1 MNTPTSETSVTKHFG
16 SNILLWMRQDRPR
29 QAGMDHW
36 KGPHSGIISATP
48 GLLEYRQV
56 HLAQANPGRWPAT
69 PGLKTA
75 IPDDRRVD
83 GIAEVTF
90 TSPLAPLMGR
100 TQTQLAY
107 ADEINVF
114 RRTLLYAGAP
124 GSSRWYAV
132 GEDGA
137 PVGARAVL
145 YLPRK
150 AGVGARDFSRF
161 VTKELAPALAA
172 GGTLTELRTH
182 TFLPWSEK
190 MWDTPHVAHD
200 NPKDQRFHAFVTLG
214 FADEVARDRFFGDAA
229 GDLSSMMASRAGAV
243 HAYDVETTLT
253 FVEHEQILDTPHT

>member
-1 MNTPTSETSVTKHFG
+1 MSASTSVTKHFG
-16 SNILLWMRQDRPR
+16 SNILLFMRQDQPR

-36 KGPHSGIISATP
+36 KGPHSGIIAATP

-56 HLAQANPGRWPAT
+56 HLAEANPGRWPQT
-69 PGLKTA
+69 PGLETA

-107 ADEINVF
+107 ADEVNVF
-114 RRTLLYAGAP
+114 RRTLLYAGLP

-132 GEDGA
+132 ADDDA

-145 YLPRK
+145 YLRRNG
-150 AGVGARDFSRF
+150 GVSKRSFSRF
-161 VTKELAPALAA
+161 VHQEFAPALAA
-172 GGTLTELRTH
+172 GAGLTELRTH
-182 TFLPWSEK
+182 TFLPLSEK
-190 MWDTPHVAHD
+190 TWDTPHVAHD

-214 FADEVARDRFFGDAA
+214 FLDEAARTRFFSEAA
-229 GDLSSMMASRAGAV
+229 DGLSSMLTTHAAAV

-253 FVEHEQILDTPHT
+253 FVENERILPTPHD